1 MKLELRPYQQGT
13 ADQVREAWR
22 GGAKNVLVQMP
33 TGAGKAV
40 LAASFL
46 DAARQNGH
54 RSVLTCDRLT
64 LIAQL
69 SETLDTYSVPHGII
83 QADNPRRESWHKVQ
97 LASVQTL
104 RARNAWPEDTALAVW
119 DEIHAL
125 YRFAREQL
133 KKRECHAI
141 GLTATP
147 YTKGLGKYFDAV
159 VNGTTTY
166 ELMRA
171 EWLVPFEV
179 YEPSVPDMQGVR
191 VVNGEWEE
199 EETAKRALKVVG
211 DCVREYIA
219 KGEGR
224 KFIAFAVNVAHA
236 EALVQQFMAAG
247 IVAETYTYRDGD
259 EVRAERVREFR
270 KPESYIR
277 GLVSVESLTRGFDV
291 PDAGVLIA
299 ARPLRSSLSL
309 WIQMI
314 GRVLRSSPGKAIAT
328 ILDHSGNYRRF
339 ADDVEQHMQHG
350 VTELDDGKRREA
362 AKLAEKREP
371 EPVRCPKCSFVSRP
385 RPTCPACGH
394 ERPRARIE
402 HAEGELVAAGRR
414 EAAHEDKTRFYA
426 ELLWLAQ
433 LRGYKEGWASWT
445 YKEKHGDWP
454 PRQKPEPVQATTETI
469 NYITHR
475 MIRRAKG
482 RAKARTAP
490 QVRIAL

>member
-1 MKLELRPYQQGT
+1 MKLTLRPYQEGT
-13 ADQVREAWR
+13 AEQVRAAWR
-22 GGAKNVLVQMP
+22 SGAKNVLVQMP

-46 DAARQNGH
+46 DAARENGR

-64 LIAQL
+64 LIGQL
-69 SETLDTYSVPHGII
+69 SETLDTYGIPHGII
-83 QADNPRRESWHKVQ
+83 QANNPRRQAWHRVQ

-104 RARNAWPEDTALAVW
+104 RARNAWPEDTSLAVW
-119 DEIHAL
+119 DEIHVL
-125 YRFAREQL
+125 HKYARERL
-133 KKRECHAI
+133 KARECHAI

-147 YTKGLGKYFDAV
+147 YTRGLGKYFDAV

-179 YEPSVPDMQGVR
+179 YEPSVPDMAGVK

-199 EETAKRALKVVG
+199 EETARRALKVVG
-211 DCVREYIA
+211 DCVKEYIA

-247 IVAETYTYRDGD
+247 IIAETYTYRDGD
-259 EVRAERVREFR
+259 EVRAERVAEFR
-270 KPESYIR
+270 KPDSYIR

-314 GRVLRSSPGKAIAT
+314 GRVLRSSPGKQIAT
-328 ILDHSGNYRRF
+328 VLDHSGNYLRF
-339 ADDVEQHMQHG
+339 ADDVERHMQHG
-350 VTELDDGKRREA
+350 VVELDDGTKREA
-362 AKLAEKREP
+362 KPPEKRVA
-371 EPVRCPKCSFVSRP
+371 EPVRCSKCSFVHKP
-385 RPTCPACGH
+385 RPTCPACGF
-394 ERPRARIE
+394 ERPRPRIE

-414 EAAHEDKTRFYA
+414 ETNHADRTRFYA
-426 ELLWLAQ
+426 ELLWLSQ
-433 LRGYKEGWASWT
+433 LRQYKEGWAAWT
-445 YKEKHGDWP
+445 YKEKFGEWP
-454 PRQKPEPVQATTETI
+454 PRSKPEPVQATQATI
-469 NYITHR
+469 NFVTHR
-475 MIRRAKG
+475 QIRRAKSKP
-482 RAKARTAP
+482 RVAQPTRLA
-490 QVRIAL
+490 I

>member
-1 MKLELRPYQQGT
+1 MTQLQLRPYQQGT

-22 GGAKNVLVQMP
+22 KGAKNVLVQMP

-46 DAARQNGH
+46 NAARENGN

-69 SETLDTYSVPHGII
+69 SATLDQYEIPHGII
-83 QADNPRRESWHKVQ
+83 QANNPRRESWHKVQ

-104 RARNAWPEDTALAVW
+104 RTRNAWPEDTALAVW

-125 YRFAREQL
+125 YRYARERL

-179 YEPSVPDMQGVR
+179 YEPSVPDMTGVK

-211 DCVREYIA
+211 DCVKEYIA

-259 EVRAERVREFR
+259 EVRAERVAEFR
-270 KPESYIR
+270 RPESYIR

-314 GRVLRSSPGKAIAT
+314 GRVLRPADSKAIAT
-328 ILDHSGNYRRF
+328 VLDHSGNYRRF
-339 ADDVEQHMQHG
+339 AEDVERHMREG
-350 VTELDDGKRREA
+350 CTELDDGTKREA
-362 AKLAEKREP
+362 KPPVKREP
-371 EPVRCPKCSFVSRP
+371 EPVRCPKCSFVHKP
-385 RPTCPACGH
+385 RPVCPACGH
-394 ERPRARIE
+394 ERPRPKIE
-402 HAEGELVAAGRR
+402 HAEGELVAADRR
-414 EAAHEDKTRFYA
+414 EVSHVDRMRFYA
-426 ELLWLAQ
+426 ELLWLTK
-433 LRGYKEGWASWT
+433 LRGYKEGFAAYV
-445 YKEKHGDWP
+445 YKERHGDWP
-454 PRQKPEPVQATTETI
+454 PRVKPEPVQASPETVR
-469 NYITHR
+469 YVTSR
-475 MIRRAKG
+475 LIRRAKG
-482 RAKARTAP
+482 RTRVAQ
-490 QVRIAL
+490 QVRLVL